1 MMEDVELEVIEARCE
16 AASPGPWKSFIE
28 GRDRWSG
35 DDFIRISDSDDEPDM
50 YVSRATDEGR
60 RPRSA
65 NDLDFIA
72 AARQD
77 VPKSVAEIRRLRSHA
92 R

>member
-1 MMEDVELEVIEARCE
+1 MMEDVELEVIEARRE

-50 YVSRATDEGR
+50 YVSRATDEADARGQQTTSISS
-60 RPRSA
+60 RPRGRTS
-65 NDLDFIA
+65 
-72 AARQD
+72 R
-77 VPKSVAEIRRLRSHA
+77 SRWLRSA
-92 R
+92 G